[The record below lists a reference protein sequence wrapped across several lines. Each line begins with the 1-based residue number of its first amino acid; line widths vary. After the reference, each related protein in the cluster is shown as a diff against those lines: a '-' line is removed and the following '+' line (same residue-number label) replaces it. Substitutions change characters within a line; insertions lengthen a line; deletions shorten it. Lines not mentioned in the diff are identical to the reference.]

1 VAVSAA
7 DDQATLTV
15 ADEGCGMGEEVLA
28 RAFEPFY
35 TTRPDRALGLG
46 LSTARAI
53 VERHGGRITLESRPG
68 EGTIA
73 TVVLPAIP

>member
-1 VAVSAA
+1 
-7 DDQATLTV
+7 V
-15 ADEGCGMGEEVLA
+15 ADEGSGMGEQVLA
-28 RAFEPFY
+28 RVFEPFF
-35 TTRPDRALGLG
+35 TTRGERALGLG

-53 VERHGGRITLESRPG
+53 VERHGGRITIQSAPG